1 MARLY
6 NKQDLQNALFEALDS
21 NKTEAE
27 FVQRFAANVGK
38 ILKRKPQNYRYFG
51 PYWWPLKKIMIEQ
64 EVPGIDD
71 FIDQEWL
78 ERADFGDKALN
89 CVAAWAMQ
97 ETRMEQ
103 MEMPANS
110 VLLEDDEGNFEE
122 CVVIDPFLEEKI
134 KA

>member
-6 NKQDLQNALFEALDS
+6 TKPDLQNALFEALDN
-21 NKTEAE
+21 NKSEAE

-64 EVPGIDD
+64 GVPGIDD

-78 ERADFGDKALN
+78 ERADFNDQALN

-97 ETRMEQ
+97 ETRMAQ

-110 VLLEDDEGNFEE
+110 VLLEDDEGNMEE
-122 CVVIDPFLEEKI
+122 CVVIDPFLEERVKV
-134 KA
+134 